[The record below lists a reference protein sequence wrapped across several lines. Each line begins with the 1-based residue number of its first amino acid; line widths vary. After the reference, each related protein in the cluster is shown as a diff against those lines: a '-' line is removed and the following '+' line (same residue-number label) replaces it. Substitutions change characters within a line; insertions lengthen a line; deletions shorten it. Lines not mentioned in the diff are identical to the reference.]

1 MSGHAPRHNP
11 PDGKPIALEGGN
23 PVGDA
28 TACGHTI
35 PLKKFA
41 SVPAL
46 LLSNGLHQRR
56 DRAAGGDRF
65 GDRAALS
72 ARDNSAQ
79 RRRHRTGSLDAPGGR
94 ASEDFREQLFDSTP
108 FKLEDVRQPVR
119 QHLLS
124 TITWFDG

>member
-56 DRAAGGDRF
+56 DRAAGGDGTRQQ
-65 GDRAALS
+65 RAAPPS
-72 ARDNSAQ
+72 PNRIVGCAW
-79 RRRHRTGSLDAPGGR
+79 GR